1 MFFCSV
7 AVRQPRR
14 DKTTISFAF
23 PKCFAKKMIKQLTL
37 KDESF
42 VCILCAFCVH
52 FVCILWS
59 FDFVDFVDHFVD
71 FVDFVDHFVDFV
83 DFSALGAFL

>member
-1 MFFCSV
+1 MYFCSV
-7 AVRQPRR
+7 AVLAQPRR

-42 VCILCAFCVH
+42 AGILWAFCGHLTLLTLLTTLLTLLTLLTTLLTLLTLVH
-52 FVCILWS
+52 WAPSSLLH
-59 FDFVDFVDHFVD
+59 D
-71 FVDFVDHFVDFV
+71 
-83 DFSALGAFL
+83 